1 MASESGAGVAGIP
14 PRSLLLR
21 PGTWLRD
28 GGEGPRVTVRETEE
42 GLSGQDGSRM
52 VALCVE
58 DEG

>member
-1 MASESGAGVAGIP
+1 MASESGVREAGIP

-28 GGEGPRVTVRETEE
+28 GGEGPGVTVRETEE
-42 GLSGQDGSRM
+42 GRSGQDGCRM

-58 DEG
+58 DDG